1 MKRLAIL
8 IVRLYPLAWRRR
20 YGQELDPL
28 IEDSKPGLSGLI
40 DMLKGA
46 LTMQIKAHG
55 LKIALFGIA
64 GAAIA
69 AVSLA
74 MNDYYVCSAVLRV
87 RDAGEAANTVQ

>member
-8 IVRLYPLAWRRR
+8 IARLYPLAWRRR

-46 LTMQIKAHG
+46 LT
-55 LKIALFGIA
+55 
-64 GAAIA
+64 
-69 AVSLA
+69 S
-74 MNDYYVCSAVLRV
+74 C
-87 RDAGEAANTVQ
+87 T